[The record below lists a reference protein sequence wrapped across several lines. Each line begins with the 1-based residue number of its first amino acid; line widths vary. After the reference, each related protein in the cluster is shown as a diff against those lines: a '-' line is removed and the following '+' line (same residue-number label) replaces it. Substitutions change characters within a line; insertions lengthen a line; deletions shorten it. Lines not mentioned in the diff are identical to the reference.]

1 MRHQKFAWMTC
12 LLWLVFTPAWA
23 VERGALFKVTAAN
36 GSGHTQYLFGTMHV
50 GLPEF
55 YPLEPRIVDAVKA
68 ASTLALEIDPA
79 QPPAAMGQAM
89 LRQGMIVPGGAGYDR
104 MPPVR
109 RVQLDA
115 ALKLAGVDAET
126 ARVLNPAMLA
136 ALISLSQYQKLGYR
150 SDLSSDAW
158 LAQLARQGK
167 ARVIALETVDSQ
179 LGQFKKLSSA
189 EQWHFLDESLDNL
202 ASGEEL
208 SEARGLVEAW
218 AHADRTA
225 LDALAS
231 RAEEDSS
238 VSGKFMREVLL
249 DGRNGALADKLGAL
263 LKREEQTVAAI
274 GLLHLLGKRGVPALL
289 QAKGYRVERV
299 Y

>member
-1 MRHQKFAWMTC
+1 MRHQKFVWMTC
-12 LLWLVFTPAWA
+12 LLWLLAVPAWA
-23 VERGALFKVTAAN
+23 VERGALFKVTEVN
-36 GSGHTQYLFGTMHV
+36 GRGHTQYLFGTMHV

-79 QPPAAMGQAM
+79 EPATEMAQAM
-89 LRQGMIVPGGAGYDR
+89 VRQGMISPGGAGYER
-104 MPPVR
+104 MAPAR
-109 RVQLDA
+109 RAKLDA
-115 ALKLAGVDAET
+115 ALQQAGIDGET

-150 SDLSSDAW
+150 ADLSADAW
-158 LAQLARQGK
+158 LAQLARQGST
-167 ARVIALETVDSQ
+167 RVMALETVDSQ
-179 LGQFKKLSSA
+179 LGEFKKLKSA
-189 EQWHFLDESLDNL
+189 EQWGFLDESLDNL

-208 SEARGLVEAW
+208 DEARALVNAW
-218 AHADRTA
+218 AHADRAA
-225 LDALAS
+225 LDALAA
-231 RAEEDSS
+231 RAEEDDS
-238 VSGKFMREVLL
+238 VSGKFIREVLL
-249 DGRNGALADKLGAL
+249 DGRNGALADKLVVL
-263 LKREEQTVAAI
+263 LKKEKKTVAAI

>member
-1 MRHQKFAWMTC
+1 MRHSIFVWMTC
-12 LLWLVFTPAWA
+12 LLWLIAVPAWA
-23 VERGALFKVTAAN
+23 VERGALFKVT
-36 GSGHTQYLFGTMHV
+36 GQGHTQYLFGTMHV

-55 YPLEPRIVDAVKA
+55 YPLEPRIVDAVKR

-79 QPPAAMGQAM
+79 QPPAEMAQAM
-89 LRQGMIVPGGAGYDR
+89 LRQGMIVPAGAGYER
-104 MPPVR
+104 MAPAR
-109 RVQLDA
+109 RAQLDA
-115 ALKLAGVDAET
+115 ALKVAGVDAES
-126 ARVLNPAMLA
+126 ARMLNPAMLA
-136 ALISLSQYQKLGYR
+136 ALISLSQLQKLGYR
-150 SDLSSDAW
+150 PDLSSDAW
-158 LAQLARQGK
+158 LAQLARHGK
-167 ARVIALETVDSQ
+167 TRIVALETVDGQ

-208 SEARGLVEAW
+208 EEARGLVEAW
-218 AHADRTA
+218 AHADRAA
-225 LDALAS
+225 LDGLAS
-231 RAEEDSS
+231 RAEEDAS

-249 DGRNGALADKLGAL
+249 DGRNGALADKLAAL

-289 QAKGYRVERV
+289 EAKGYRVERV